1 MAEEKKRPGLKPG
14 QRHSGQ
20 FVKNDPRSARH
31 GNRKHAD
38 IVDFRKKIMARS
50 DAALEAL
57 DYLLDLNN
65 KDISAKDRRETA
77 ELVLNHAH
85 GRPVDRIAIAT
96 LDGNIDGPTANLDLP
111 TLRQRAASLI
121 SRIDD
126 AKDVTQVVDEQ

>member
-20 FVKNDPRSARH
+20 FVKGDPRRSNT

-38 IVDFRKKIMARS
+38 IIDFRKKIMARS